1 MCHQNLA
8 DIPDDPYRVAP
19 PYCAPGEVE
28 PPDAPQVSDREA
40 ARRVFDA
47 LVDGDG
53 TAFGLTADDWEE
65 LLADEFINIQ
75 RAAFMA
81 LLGEKAPGTLAL
93 VKRHMEVF
101 IGDEANNRLT
111 EMDACE
117 LEREG
122 FPV

>member
-19 PYCAPGEVE
+19 PYCAPGEVD
-28 PPDAPQVSDREA
+28 PGDAPQVSDKEA
-40 ARRVFDA
+40 ARRVGDV
-47 LVDGDG
+47 LIDGHG
-53 TAFGLTADDWEE
+53 TAFGLTAEDWEE
-65 LLADEFINIQ
+65 LLADYFISIQ

-81 LLGEKAPGTLAL
+81 LLAEKAPGTLAL

-101 IGDEANNRLT
+101 IGDQANDLLA
-111 EMDACE
+111 EMDADA
-117 LEREG
+117 LDREG